1 MSNTT
6 LNNDMRDESNWD
18 NYYQFSTK
26 LLGFILY
33 FEHMFNIGFRK
44 WVPETQKLPYE
55 SSDVKLS

>member
-1 MSNTT
+1 MW
-6 LNNDMRDESNWD
+6 DESNWD

-26 LLGFILY
+26 LLDFILY

-44 WVPETQKLPYE
+44 WVPETQKLSYE